1 MHRTQQRTGHRL
13 LLAGLGVLAG
23 LVAVAP
29 ARAMDVR
36 TLAEQPLV
44 WRTRAAHGPTVPV
57 QLLAI
62 NDFHG
67 QLSAGEQVSG
77 RPVGSGPV
85 LAGYLR
91 EAQETA
97 PGRTF
102 LVHAGDHVGASPPQS
117 TLLQDEP
124 AIQFF
129 NLMGNEHCRTGGAAG
144 PDCNLLGVPG
154 NHELDEGVEELLRL
168 VHGGNHPHGPF
179 LQNPYRGAAFPY
191 LSANLVHAAT
201 DEPLFPPAVVRRVDG
216 IKIAFIGAILRQ
228 AGQFLPPERLAG
240 LRVLDEAEAINRQ
253 VRRLRDEQGV
263 RAFVVIMH
271 QGGWQHAEP
280 PADGTAQLVGDIAGV
295 VDRLDPD
302 VDVVLGGHT
311 HTFHKV
317 LVDNGGGGTTLVAQA
332 WPRGTGFADIDLEI
346 DRKSGEVVALGARI
360 VTTWADRGPG
370 LLPDV
375 RVAALTRQ
383 MEHLGAAIAGEAIA
397 RSSRPITREVNQAG
411 ESALGSLVADSYRQA
426 MAADFAFLHLDG
438 LRADLPPGLLT
449 RGDQFAVQPHNLNL
463 IRLELTGAQVR
474 DLLEQQWQGADD
486 EGRRL
491 QVSGL
496 TYTWDASRPAG
507 QRIVA
512 VRAQGQML
520 RPEARYTVAVN
531 EHLAGGGEQ
540 LSVLTRGVN
549 PVVGPFVAEA
559 LAGYLASCPQPI
571 EAGIQGRIS
580 RLN

>member
-1 MHRTQQRTGHRL
+1 LVGAYQETLGDLHNL
-13 LLAGLGVLAG
+13 LGDTNVLHVRVGKDGTVEYANEIAGD
-23 LVAVAP
+23 AVADVLSYVEYDP
-29 ARAMDVR
+29 REMINHVR
-36 TLAEQPLV
+36 TMAEQPLV

-67 QLSAGEQVSG
+67 QVSSGEQVSG

-85 LAGYLR
+85 LAAYLR

-129 NLMGNEHCRTGGAAG
+129 NLMGNEHCRTGGAPG

-201 DEPLFPPAVVRRVDG
+201 DEPLFRPAVVRQVDG

-271 QGGWQHAEP
+271 QGGLQHAEP
-280 PADGTAQLVGDIAGV
+280 PADGTAPLVGDIAGV

-302 VDVVLGGHT
+302 VDVVQKKLDELEAERR
-311 HTFHKV
+311 KNDEQ
-317 LVDNGGGGTTLVAQA
+317 LVDLVGTINQIMTGGDSDA
-332 WPRGTGFADIDLEI
+332 
-346 DRKSGEVVALGARI
+346 
-360 VTTWADRGPG
+360 
-370 LLPDV
+370 
-375 RVAALTRQ
+375 
-383 MEHLGAAIAGEAIA
+383 
-397 RSSRPITREVNQAG
+397 NQ
-411 ESALGSLVADSYRQA
+411 
-426 MAADFAFLHLDG
+426 
-438 LRADLPPGLLT
+438 
-449 RGDQFAVQPHNLNL
+449 
-463 IRLELTGAQVR
+463 
-474 DLLEQQWQGADD
+474 
-486 EGRRL
+486 
-491 QVSGL
+491 
-496 TYTWDASRPAG
+496 
-507 QRIVA
+507 
-512 VRAQGQML
+512 
-520 RPEARYTVAVN
+520 
-531 EHLAGGGEQ
+531 
-540 LSVLTRGVN
+540 
-549 PVVGPFVAEA
+549 
-559 LAGYLASCPQPI
+559 
-571 EAGIQGRIS
+571 
-580 RLN
+580 